1 MHRFVYPILL
11 CLLAAAGCSGRFL
24 PAAENPSAIE
34 ARPFVI
40 VTAGANDSLVSLART
55 HLKDGDKAWQI
66 AAFNDIEG
74 VTAGQKVVIPLT
86 PIYPGGIYE
95 NGYQTVPVLLYD
107 RLTPNPSKAK
117 AVNIRDFKRQ
127 MAYLNE
133 NGFTTVSLDQ
143 FHAFLSQMDQLPPMS
158 IIVTFDTTRSWAYEI
173 AFPILKSLGMK
184 AAFFIRPDD
193 IGNRGRLTW
202 AQVAEMARGGMD
214 FGLYGSR
221 IDPRDGEDTKGFFTA
236 YDEALRAAQQRFQ
249 SKIRRPCRYFAFS
262 GGMLHD
268 MTVAMLKKH
277 GYRAGFTSNR
287 GTNPFFADNFKIKR
301 AAIYGYYSMAQFRQN
316 LTTFRSAEL
325 K

>member
-1 MHRFVYPILL
+1 MHRIVYPILL

-24 PAAENPSAIE
+24 PAAGKPSAIE
-34 ARPFVI
+34 ARHFVI
-40 VTAGANDSLVSLART
+40 VTAGADDSLVSLART
-55 HLKDGDKAWQI
+55 YLKDGDKAWQI
-66 AAFNDIEG
+66 AAFNDIER
-74 VTAGQKVVIPLT
+74 VTPGQKVVIPLT
-86 PIYPGGIYE
+86 PMHPGGIYE
-95 NGYQTVPVLLYD
+95 NGYQTVPVLLYE
-107 RLTPNPSKAK
+107 RLTTTPSKSK
-117 AVNIRDFKRQ
+117 AVNIEDFKRQ

-133 NGFTTVSLDQ
+133 NGYTTVSLDQ

-158 IIVTFDTTRSWAYEI
+158 VIVTFDTTHSWAYEI

-184 AAFFIRPDD
+184 AAFFIRPDQ
-193 IGNRGRLTW
+193 IGTQGRMTW

-214 FGLYGSR
+214 FGLYGAR
-221 IDPRDGEDTKGFFTA
+221 ISPPDAEHAKDFFTA
-236 YDEALRAAQQRFQ
+236 FGEELTAAQQRFR
-249 SKIRRPCRYFAFS
+249 SKIRRSCRYFAFP
-262 GGMLHD
+262 GATPHD

-277 GYRAGFTSNR
+277 GYRAGFTNDR

>member
-1 MHRFVYPILL
+1 MQRFVYFIVL

-24 PAAENPSAIE
+24 PAAENPSASG
-34 ARPFVI
+34 AKQFVI
-40 VTAGANDSLVSLART
+40 VTAGAGDSLVSLART

-74 VTAGQKVVIPLT
+74 VTPGQKVVIPLT

-107 RLTPNPSKAK
+107 RLTPNPSKTK
-117 AVNIRDFKRQ
+117 AVNIGDFKRQ

-133 NGFTTVSLDQ
+133 NGYTTVSLDQ

-158 IIVTFDTTRSWAYEI
+158 VIVTFDTTRSWAYEI

-184 AAFFIRPDD
+184 AAFFIRPDE
-193 IGNRGRLTW
+193 IGAQGRMTW

-221 IDPRDGEDTKGFFTA
+221 IEPRDEENAKDFFTA
-236 YDEALRAAQQRFQ
+236 YDAALTAATQ
-249 SKIRRPCRYFAFS
+249 SFKSNIRRSCRYFAFS
-262 GGMLHD
+262 GGTLND

-277 GYRAGFTSNR
+277 GYLVGFTSNR

>member
-11 CLLAAAGCSGRFL
+11 CLLAAVGCSGRFL
-24 PAAENPSAIE
+24 SAAQTPSAVE
-34 ARPFVI
+34 EKQFVI
-40 VTAGANDSLVSLART
+40 VTAGADDSLVSLART

-66 AAFNDIEG
+66 ADFNDIEG
-74 VTAGQKVVIPLT
+74 VTPGQRVVIPLM
-86 PIYPGGIYE
+86 PMHPGGIYE

-107 RLTPNPSKAK
+107 RLTHSPSKAK
-117 AVNIRDFKRQ
+117 AVNIQDFKRQ
-127 MAYLNE
+127 MVYLNE
-133 NGFTTVSLDQ
+133 NGYTTVSLDQ
-143 FHAFLSQMDQLPPMS
+143 FYGFLSQMDQLPPMS

-173 AFPILKSLGMK
+173 AFPILKSLEMK
-184 AAFFIRPDD
+184 AAFFIRPDE
-193 IGNRGRLTW
+193 IGTPGRMTW

-221 IDPRDGEDTKGFFTA
+221 IEPPEGEHAKDFFTA
-236 YDEALRAAQQRFQ
+236 YEEELTTAQQGFK
-249 SKIRRPCRYFAFS
+249 SKIRRTCRYFAFP
-262 GGMLHD
+262 GGTRHD

-277 GYRAGFTSNR
+277 GYRAGFTSDR